1 MADAGGASTATPSQ
15 DEVIRTFQQMMG
27 QREQLTSKISEL
39 TVEHAE
45 YKRVAETLKTMD
57 GARRC
62 HQLLNG
68 VLVERTVGEVVP
80 SVTENRD
87 MLDQVVKSMTER
99 LAKLIEEMKAYQQK
113 FNRASLVPAEY
124 AHASSACSPPTHPLL
139 CCISQTPHSFSSRV
153 KAGRSGGDA
162 NTSG

>member
-1 MADAGGASTATPSQ
+1 MADAGGSSSAAPSNVDQ
-15 DEVIRTFQQMMG
+15 GEVIRVFQNMMG

-99 LAKLIEEMKAYQQK
+99 LSKLIDEMKAYQQK
-113 FNRASLVPAEY
+113 FNRAQRRFRAR
-124 AHASSACSPPTHPLL
+124 ARAARATRTRRSPPTPL
-139 CCISQTPHSFSSRV
+139 PFHSHLRIICVAFQS
-153 KAGRSGGDA
+153 AY
-162 NTSG
+162 